1 MKTGTTFAPV
11 FRPVMGRQA
20 FVRAAVSLIPACAT
34 NSLHQSKST
43 SLWLGGYED
52 QVHPGEGSA

>member
-1 MKTGTTFAPV
+1 
-11 FRPVMGRQA
+11 MGRQA
-20 FVRAAVSLIPACAT
+20 FVRAAEFSIPACAM